1 METTFKLLCFVS
13 LWTVF
18 HGESVATTTDEAVDT
33 LRVNELEEVVVRGVR
48 LNEDAPFAVYDV
60 DRETLSKFQQETRE
74 LPSLLSRLPG
84 VISWSDNGVG
94 IGTTYLRIRG
104 SADSRINVTLDGVP
118 LNSSEDQCVFWAN
131 TNSYASFLGSLQL
144 QKGVGSST
152 NGDGAFGGNI
162 SLVSERPS
170 MLPSGSAIVSYGM
183 YNSLSAGV
191 NLSSGLLADHW
202 TIDAA
207 YHHSMTDGYLHG
219 TSGRGGSAY
228 LGLSWI
234 GNRMMVKYR
243 NIFNYE
249 RMGQAWNGV
258 DTELPSYKE
267 AYRAC
272 LGRYN
277 NLYES
282 LTLRE
287 DGTYTTSRYEMRD
300 GSFWPQ
306 TTDNFLQDH
315 NLLSLSIDL
324 NQRFQA
330 SATLHYT
337 YGYGYYRELKPDTKL
352 SKFGLSDFTLADG
365 ETLTRTDFVRK
376 KGLSQHTYGLVANL
390 TYQTTAWDVV
400 GGLSV
405 QQFTGNHFGRL
416 TYIRNEEL
424 WDALGGRDYPYYD
437 SDANKTDVNVF
448 ARATYRLPFG
458 LSVYADLQ
466 YRHVKYKTTGVNDK
480 FIKTANGYENQ
491 VLDIDKL
498 YDFFNPKVGL
508 SYSQRNHKVFASVA
522 ISHREPERNN
532 FTDNGSYPAP
542 QAERL
547 TDWELGYAYNDNT
560 FRAEMTLYYMKY
572 YNQFVQTG
580 ELSDIGEALT
590 TNIPSSYRMGMEISL
605 GVTPLSW
612 LDLSGNIALSRN
624 RISDFNEVVEDWD
637 VGTQTIHYDHSTLA
651 FSPSIVA
658 NIFVSVTKKEWTL
671 TWHTQA
677 VSRQYLDNTASRA
690 RSLPS
695 YSVSNAS
702 VSYSFKLKRLKHL
715 SLSLY
720 VNNIFDRH
728 YAASGWVYSAI
739 SESSGYTND
748 NRYQEMGFFPMAGTN
763 VMGSINITF

>member
-491 VLDIDKL
+491 VLNIDKL

-547 TDWELGYAYNDNT
+547 TDWELGYAYDDNT

-572 YNQFVQTG
+572 HNQFVQTG

-702 VSYSFKLKRLKHL
+702 VSYSFKLKRLKQL

-748 NRYQEMGFFPMAGTN
+748 SRYQEMGFFPMAGTN